1 MHDPTDPA
9 LLSEEERADEVAAI
23 LARGYL
29 RHRRLRAAPAAEP
42 QVLAAPPLAADPRR
56 SRENELDG
64 PGDQSVHVRHVE
76 GA

>member
-1 MHDPTDPA
+1 VHDPTNPA
-9 LLSEEERADEVAAI
+9 LLSEEGRADEVAVI

-29 RHRRLRAAPAAEP
+29 RHRRLRATP
-42 QVLAAPPLAADPRR
+42 QVLAAPPGAPGAPDASR

-64 PGDQSVHVRHVE
+64 PGDQSVHVRHAE